1 MKRILLACLALV
13 FASIAVAGDDASVG
27 ISEFKA
33 GKFRASLKHLEPAA
47 EAGDAAAQLYMGR
60 LYSSGRAGVMDDFEA
75 ANWFEKAARQ
85 GNAAAQYHLGR
96 SYLAGWGVEKSP
108 TLAREW
114 LWKSGQSGY
123 LKAQLLLGKLLSEGG
138 QLDRDL
144 DAARLWYAQAASKG
158 SVEARDKL
166 EQLGG
171 AEALPDGGRAMVTET
186 AMPSASDADGRSPEV
201 LVEQRLAEVE
211 AAQPAGEGGDRGG
224 EAVTVDTDVVAD
236 ELEPDTAG
244 AEELDGLMEIDELV
258 LEDLAKEGEMDSAN
272 PAMDTAIDEPEVRAE
287 GVAEEVVVE
296 EAAATEATE
305 EKVADEDVVSP
316 EEAEVAAA
324 SAATETPAAQ
334 ASPDEDALKGRE
346 WVLSRKPSHYTIQL
360 LGAWNQAEV
369 LDFVK
374 KNPLPGPG
382 AVVESKRRGRAWF
395 LLYYGDFPNY
405 AAVLK
410 AHGAL
415 KGGIAKHGPW
425 VRPFKK
431 IQPALRK

>member
-13 FASIAVAGDDASVG
+13 FASTALAGDDASVG

-33 GKFRASLKHLEPAA
+33 GKFRASLKHLRPAA
-47 EAGDAAAQLYMGR
+47 EAGDAGAQLYMGR

-96 SYLAGWGVEKSP
+96 LYLAGWGVEKSP

-114 LWKSGQSGY
+114 LWKSGQAGY

-138 QLDRDL
+138 QLDQDL
-144 DAARLWYAQAASKG
+144 NAARLWYAQAASQG
-158 SVEARDKL
+158 SIEARDEL

-171 AEALPDGGRAMVTET
+171 AEALPDGGRGMATET
-186 AMPSASDADGRSPEV
+186 ADTADTADRSSEALVQQNLAVVKTARSP
-201 LVEQRLAEVE
+201 
-211 AAQPAGEGGDRGG
+211 GEGGDLGG
-224 EAVTVDTDVVAD
+224 EAVTDDTDVVAD
-236 ELEPDTAG
+236 ELEDDPIA
-244 AEELDGLMEIDELV
+244 AEEVDSVMEIDELV
-258 LEDLAKEGEMDSAN
+258 LEELALEGEIDSGNLAMDS
-272 PAMDTAIDEPEVRAE
+272 AIDEPEVLVE
-287 GVAEEVVVE
+287 GVAEEVVVAE
-296 EAAATEATE
+296 VTATEATE
-305 EKVADEDVVSP
+305 EKVSDEDVVSP
-316 EEAEVAAA
+316 EAAEVAEA
-324 SAATETPAAQ
+324 SAAAEMPAAQ
-334 ASPDEDALKGRE
+334 ASPDADGLKGRE